1 MDGQMSDWDERDER
15 QMNELGWVSEYEET
29 GNGKMLGM
37 VSEINNE
44 MIGMGEWDAWVDGMG
59 WTGGWDR

>member
-1 MDGQMSDWDERDER
+1 
-15 QMNELGWVSEYEET
+15 MNELGWVSEYEET

-44 MIGMGEWDAWVDGMG
+44 MIGMGE
-59 WTGGWDR
+59 